1 MIWTRMVA
9 TALIA
14 AAGVALVWL
23 GLGLYRVADGG
34 NDVGGHAVL
43 LLCALGAVVAG
54 GWLCWQAP
62 ARHTRP
68 PRLAGRV
75 VNLASAVVLA
85 GLALAAVLM
94 FFQSPGVL

>member
-23 GLGLYRVADGG
+23 GLGLCRVADGG
-34 NDVGGHAVL
+34 NDVGHALV

-54 GWLCWQAP
+54 GWLCWQA
-62 ARHTRP
+62 AAGCSAELLVNVASY
-68 PRLAGRV
+68 RLEV
-75 VNLASAVVLA
+75 SPQAS
-85 GLALAAVLM
+85 
-94 FFQSPGVL
+94 

>member
-1 MIWTRMVA
+1 VIWTRMVA

-23 GLGLYRVADGG
+23 GLGLCRVTGGG
-34 NDVGGHAVL
+34 NDVGHAL
-43 LLCALGAVVAG
+43 IFLCALGAVVAG
-54 GWLCWQAP
+54 GWLCWQAA
-62 ARHTRP
+62 ARHIMP

-75 VNLASAVVLA
+75 VDLASAVLLA
-85 GLALAAVLM
+85 GLALTAALM

>member
-1 MIWTRMVA
+1 M
-9 TALIA
+9 
-14 AAGVALVWL
+14 WL
-23 GLGLYRVADGG
+23 GLGLCRVADGG
-34 NDVGGHAVL
+34 NDVGHALV

-62 ARHTRP
+62 ARHIMP

-85 GLALAAVLM
+85 GLVLTAALM

>member
-14 AAGVALVWL
+14 AAGVALVSL
-23 GLGLYRVADGG
+23 GLGLCRVAGG
-34 NDVGGHAVL
+34 ETDVGHAL
-43 LLCALGAVVAG
+43 IFLCALGAVVAG

-68 PRLAGRV
+68 PPFAGRV
-75 VNLASAVVLA
+75 VNLASAVALA
-85 GLALAAVLM
+85 GLALTAALM

>member
-23 GLGLYRVADGG
+23 GLGLCRVADGG
-34 NDVGGHAVL
+34 NDVGHSLV

-54 GWLCWQAP
+54 GWLCWQAA
-62 ARHTRP
+62 ARHIRP
-68 PRLAGRV
+68 PHLAGRL
-75 VNLASAVVLA
+75 VNLASATLLA
-85 GLALAAVLM
+85 GLALTAALM

>member
-14 AAGVALVWL
+14 AAGVAIVWL
-23 GLGLYRVADGG
+23 GLGLCRVADGG
-34 NDVGGHAVL
+34 NDVGHALV

-54 GWLCWQAP
+54 GWLCWQAA

-68 PRLAGRV
+68 PRFAGRLV
-75 VNLASAVVLA
+75 SLASAMVLA
-85 GLALAAVLM
+85 GLALAAALM